1 MELTDLLDRPIA
13 FHRPL
18 ARLAGSI
25 SAGLLLSQAVYW
37 SRRTDDQDGWFWK
50 TQSEWEEETC
60 LTRREQESAR
70 ALLRRLEYS
79 GRPLW
84 LEERRGVPAKSYFRV
99 DFQVLGALL
108 LDFQSGGK
116 RHSRMAENANLD
128 CTKTP
133 IWNGGKRQSR
143 LAENA
148 NLLHR
153 IHAENTSETT
163 TVFSGNR
170 AKREP
175 GKKSRIDLENFGWEN
190 LSALF
195 SEETHQWLV
204 KRCPTVPVEEA
215 SRAFLEYHRDRGT
228 TFAHSRALLAAW
240 RGWMSRAEGR
250 AGAGGK
256 NSATGQRGLNEAE
269 LASLRLMGVEV

>member
-18 ARLAGSI
+18 AKLAGSI

-84 LEERRGVPAKSYFRV
+84 LEERRGVPAKSYYRV

-108 LDFQSGGK
+108 LNFQNGEK
-116 RHSRMAENANLD
+116 RHSRMAENAKLD
-128 CTKTP
+128 CTNP
-133 IWNGGKRQSR
+133 PNWNGGKRDSSMSFFAR
-143 LAENA
+143 
-148 NLLHR
+148 R
-153 IHAENTSETT
+153 
-163 TVFSGNR
+163 GNR
-170 AKREP
+170 QVIAGYYDSPDVKARL
-175 GKKSRIDLENFGWEN
+175 K
-190 LSALF
+190 
-195 SEETHQWLV
+195 QWLDAADKV
-204 KRCPTVPVEEA
+204 DGVAGVM
-215 SRAFLEYHRDRGT
+215 YT
-228 TFAHSRALLAAW
+228 TW
-240 RGWMSRAEGR
+240 RSNYSHMEVFYESLNDYI
-250 AGAGGK
+250 GGK
-256 NSATGQRGLNEAE
+256 
-269 LASLRLMGVEV
+269 